1 MRLFRSHEEIR
12 RAELRTVG
20 RFFAA
25 MGGVTVLF
33 IVIVGVHYLLG
44 WW

>member
-12 RAELRTVG
+12 RAELKTIG
-20 RFFAA
+20 WFFAT
-25 MGGVTVLF
+25 MF
-33 IVIVGVHYLLG
+33 IVTIAFVAIVAVHYLLG

>member
-12 RAELRTVG
+12 RAELKTVSW
-20 RFFAA
+20 FFAA
-25 MGGVTVLF
+25 MAILAVSF
-33 IVIVGVHYLLG
+33 AAIVAVHYLLG